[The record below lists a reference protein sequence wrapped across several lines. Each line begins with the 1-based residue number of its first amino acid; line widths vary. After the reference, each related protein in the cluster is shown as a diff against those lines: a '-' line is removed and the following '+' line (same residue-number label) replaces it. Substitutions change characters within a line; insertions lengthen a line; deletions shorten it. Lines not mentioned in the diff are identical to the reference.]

1 MKKEVEKVIKEISRI
16 ILGKKREI
24 KLVVTCLLAKGHLLI
39 EDIPGV
45 GKTMLAQA
53 LAKILGLKYTRI
65 QFTSDVLPADIIG
78 VSVFD
83 REKQKFIFQP
93 GPIFAQMVLSDELN
107 RATPRTQSALL
118 EAMEEQRV
126 SVDGISYDLPQPFF
140 VIATQNQRHHVG
152 TFPLPESQ
160 MDRFLMRI
168 HLGYPDPESE
178 RELLIGESRLDMINR
193 INPITEVSQLIQMQ
207 QNINN
212 IHASDAILDYVQKI
226 MSSSRSESQKYLGL
240 SPRAGIYLL
249 RAARAWAMCEGREAV
264 LPEDVQ
270 AVSGSVLEHRLDP
283 EGIRVKGNEFRS
295 TQTLIK
301 SIQLI

>member
-1 MKKEVEKVIKEISRI
+1 
-16 ILGKKREI
+16 
-24 KLVVTCLLAKGHLLI
+24 
-39 EDIPGV
+39 
-45 GKTMLAQA
+45 
-53 LAKILGLKYTRI
+53 
-65 QFTSDVLPADIIG
+65 
-78 VSVFD
+78 
-83 REKQKFIFQP
+83 
-93 GPIFAQMVLSDELN
+93 
-107 RATPRTQSALL
+107 
-118 EAMEEQRV
+118 
-126 SVDGISYDLPQPFF
+126 
-140 VIATQNQRHHVG
+140 
-152 TFPLPESQ
+152 
-160 MDRFLMRI
+160 MRI